1 MLGKKTNTKKKLP
14 AITKPVLK
22 SLDCDL
28 VVLNLSYEH
37 VLWVKDN
44 HGFQSIQHKH
54 LLFNDRGKTRTICK

>member
-1 MLGKKTNTKKKLP
+1 M
-14 AITKPVLK
+14 TKPVLK